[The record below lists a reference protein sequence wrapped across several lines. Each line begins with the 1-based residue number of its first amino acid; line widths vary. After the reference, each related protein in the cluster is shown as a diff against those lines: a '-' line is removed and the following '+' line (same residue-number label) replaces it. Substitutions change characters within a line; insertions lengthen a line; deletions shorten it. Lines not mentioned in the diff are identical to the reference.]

1 MADTATP
8 NVRATPLV
16 YFIEKKVTRL
26 KQVHYCCFYICL
38 YIYVYIHIHVV
49 AQLQLL
55 ERFCDAL

>member
-26 KQVHYCCFYICL
+26 KQVHYCFGFFFFKKDGCYL
-38 YIYVYIHIHVV
+38 SE
-49 AQLQLL
+49 LL
-55 ERFCDAL
+55 LWAVGSSDHE